1 MGIPNATQLR
11 SHLNTASSIM
21 YRRQAEDQ
29 LDQDTLMH
37 MWGVPRPLRK
47 GSSTQ
52 QLHRF
57 TLGAENMVPLTEGEV
72 GAGTSF
78 GDAIFSLSPSIYGDF
93 VVASEEV
100 DLETYSDWKS
110 GQAQALGS
118 RAALTIDGIHKAFF
132 DAASGSISETPITT
146 NLSRAVIG
154 QINALMIDSKVKG
167 GEADGMFG
175 WVISPLASY
184 DLLFDPTSGEM
195 MDLSAGLG
203 AKENK
208 KGVTSKIIAETAGGR
223 IYTSTLVT
231 APTSTSRRCYVFGK
245 NGYAYTHFAGLAP
258 QFGKNQLRNFNLM
271 VHTNKGGSMQDPLGR
286 LILAMGY
293 KFSLGL
299 AFLDTTV
306 YRMRIVDVECVL
318 AS

>member
-1 MGIPNATQLR
+1 MGIPNATMTRAQ
-11 SHLNTASSIM
+11 LNTASSIM
-21 YRRQAEDQ
+21 YRRMAEDQ
-29 LDQDTLMH
+29 LDQNTLMH
-37 MWGVPRPLRK
+37 LWGEPRPLMK
-47 GSSTQ
+47 GHSTQ

-57 TLGAENMVPLTEGEV
+57 TLGAENMLPLVEGEI

-93 VVASEEV
+93 VVASEEL
-100 DLETYSDWKS
+100 DLTTYSAWKA

-146 NLSRAVIG
+146 YLSRATIG
-154 QINALMIDSKVKG
+154 QVNAILANDKVQG

-175 WVISPLASY
+175 WVISPLAAY

-195 MDLSAGLG
+195 MDLSKGLG
-203 AKENK
+203 DGVNK
-208 KGVTSKIIAETAGGR
+208 RGVISKVIAETAGGR
-223 IYTSTLVT
+223 VYATTLVT
-231 APTSTSRRCYVFGK
+231 APSGTSRRCYVFGK

-258 QFGKNQLRNFNLM
+258 QFGKNQLRNFNLK

-286 LILAMGY
+286 LIMAIGY

-299 AFLDTTV
+299 AFLDTTT
-306 YRMRIVDVECVL
+306 YRMRIVDVECQL
-318 AS
+318 LS